1 MELRHIRY
9 FLAVAEEGNF
19 TRAAARLGIGQ
30 PPLSL
35 QIRDLEAEVGARL
48 FYRLPHG
55 AELTEAGH
63 AFLEQVKA
71 MPAQAANAALA
82 ARRAAKGETGS
93 LSLGFTGSA
102 IVNAIVPASIK
113 AFRRAYPEVEL
124 KLEEGNAL
132 ALLANLQQGRLDM
145 AILRPSDSDPPDI
158 HMQLLAHEPL
168 VAALPSAHPQ
178 AGGQGSLDLAMLAD
192 TPFILTPRSV
202 GVSLNDATLKACR
215 SAGFEP
221 IAGQPAPHIASILTL
236 VSAELGVAL
245 VPQSMRQ
252 LSVAGIVYRAIREP
266 APQLELVVAY
276 RGQHP
281 PKLALNFAM
290 VARRVAQEQ
299 LAAGTGQP

>member
-9 FLAVAEEGNF
+9 FLAVAQEGNF

-35 QIRDLEAEVGARL
+35 QIRDLEAEVGTQL

-55 AELTEAGH
+55 AELTEAGQ
-63 AFLEQVKA
+63 AFFEQVKA
-71 MPAQAANAALA
+71 MPAQAATAALA
-82 ARRAAKGETGS
+82 ARRAARGETGS

-178 AGGQGSLDLAMLAD
+178 AGGRGALDLATLAD

-215 SAGFEP
+215 GAGFEP
-221 IAGQPAPHIASILTL
+221 IPGQPAPHIASILTL

-252 LSVAGIVYRAIREP
+252 LSVPGITYRPIRKP

-276 RGQHP
+276 RRQRP
-281 PKLALNFAM
+281 PKLALNFAT
-290 VARRVAQEQ
+290 VARSVTREAKGE
-299 LAAGTGQP
+299 LP